1 MGMSGFI
8 GFGEIGMM
16 SAPVSDAYSYRMP
29 AEWEPHQATW
39 LSWPHNVE
47 TWPGLDLFE
56 QVLPAYARMV
66 AVLARS
72 ETVHINVNDAA
83 MEEQARALL
92 RDAGA
97 VGAILFHHI
106 PTNDAW
112 CRDHGAIVVLAAAVP
127 GSGHSQTTSAPTLVA
142 IDWEYNAWGGK
153 YPPFDLDN
161 QVAARMAAALGVER
175 VAGGMVLEGG
185 SIDPNGVG
193 VFLTT
198 EACLLNPNRNP
209 HLSRADIEQRLGA
222 MLGAEQ
228 VIWLSQGIAGDD
240 TDGHIDNLA
249 RFVAADTVVAVVEED
264 PSEVNYLPLQE
275 NLALLRSWRD
285 RRGRPLRVIELP
297 MPPVI
302 TWQGQRLPASYANF
316 SIANRVVLVPFYRH
330 PHDERVRQVLQELF
344 PDREVV
350 GIDATELAAGLG
362 AFHCLTQQI
371 PALPKR

>member
-1 MGMSGFI
+1 
-8 GFGEIGMM
+8 MM

-97 VGAILFHHI
+97 GGAILFHHI

-127 GSGHSQTTSAPTLVA
+127 GPGHSQTTSAPTLVA

-185 SIDPNGVG
+185 SIDPNGAG

-222 MLGAEQ
+222 VLGAEQ

-316 SIANRVVLVPFYRH
+316 YIANRVVLVPFYRH

>member
-1 MGMSGFI
+1 
-8 GFGEIGMM
+8 M
-16 SAPVSDAYSYRMP
+16 SAPVFSAYSYRMP

-47 TWPGLDLFE
+47 TWPGLDLLE

-66 AVLARS
+66 EVLARS

-97 VGAILFHHI
+97 AGAIQFHHI

-112 CRDHGAIVVLAAAVP
+112 CRDHGAIMVIVMVLASPVP
-127 GSGHSQTTSAPTLVA
+127 GPGHSQTAFAPTLVA

-161 QVAARMAAALGVER
+161 QVAARMAEALGVER

-185 SIDPNGVG
+185 SIDPNGAG

-240 TDGHIDNLA
+240 TDGHIDNLV

-275 NLALLRSWRD
+275 NLAILRSWRD
-285 RRGRPLRVIELP
+285 QRGRPLRVIELP
-297 MPPVI
+297 MPPAI

-316 SIANRVVLVPFYRH
+316 YLANRVVLVPFYRH
-330 PHDERVRQVLQELF
+330 PHDERARQVLQECF